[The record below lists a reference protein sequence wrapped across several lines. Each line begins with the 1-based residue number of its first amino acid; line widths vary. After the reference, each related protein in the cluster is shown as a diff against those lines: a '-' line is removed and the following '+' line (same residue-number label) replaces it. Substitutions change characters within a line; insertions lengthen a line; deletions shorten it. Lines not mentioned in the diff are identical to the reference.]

1 MINKRCN
8 KKRQGFTLVELSI
21 VIIIIGILAAGSV
34 VGGKVVENAKFSKLI
49 SEISE
54 VNTATVIFQTS
65 FDALPGD
72 YNGSLAEGI
81 GCTSTTISSD
91 ICPGDDNGRI
101 ETSESGSATNLLIAQ
116 NLLASAFSRVNDS
129 NNGVSTD
136 WIHTFPNKFP
146 KSYGQKRVAWHFGDF
161 RYVNANATEGGQ
173 TPSDHNLIFIRDP
186 ARLNANLYPTTT
198 MDALFA
204 SKIDSKI
211 DDGNPQ
217 TGTIVG
223 IRIDLFSYTD
233 QVDQAANAGCSL
245 SYDTANNYVGC
256 GLGYKL
262 SDL

>member
-49 SEISE
+49 GEISE

-81 GCTSTTISSD
+81 GCTSKTISSD
-91 ICPGDDNGRI
+91 ICPGDGNGRI
-101 ETSESGSATNLLIAQ
+101 EITESGSATNLLIEQ
-116 NLLASAFSRVNDS
+116 NLLAAAFSRVNDS
-129 NNGVSTD
+129 NNGAEANWHVV
-136 WIHTFPNKFP
+136 FPHKFP
-146 KSYGQKRVAWHFGDF
+146 KSYGKKRLAWYFSDRRYTTGDGF
-161 RYVNANATEGGQ
+161 TVENPA
-173 TPSDHNLIFIRDP
+173 DDNLIVIRDP
-186 ARLNANLYPTTT
+186 ARLSTLYPIPT

-204 SKIDSKI
+204 GKIDSKI
-211 DDGNPQ
+211 DDGSPQ
-217 TGTIVG
+217 TGTIVAA
-223 IRIDLFSYTD
+223 RVDLATYTHQENQD
-233 QVDQAANAGCSL
+233 TNAGCGGL
-245 SYDTANNYVGC
+245 TAYGDNNIVAC
-256 GLGYKL
+256 GLAYKM